1 MKIAILGSGG
11 WGLANAVL
19 LNKNGHDVTVWC
31 FAEKEAELLRQE
43 GGNEKLLPGVK
54 LPQQVAITTDLSC
67 VKGCDLVVFAVPSF
81 GVASTAQNIKP
92 FMGQQPIV
100 LLSKGFDKENGYC
113 LLATTLE
120 RVMPE
125 NDIVVV
131 TGPSH
136 AEEVARNVPTAVVA
150 ASKNKKAAEFV
161 QSVYMS
167 SNFRVYTTPD
177 VVGAELG
184 GAMKNIMAL
193 AVGISDGMGFG
204 DNTKAM
210 LMTRGITEMAR
221 FGVAL
226 GGNPSTFS
234 GLSGTGD
241 LIVTC
246 ISQHSR
252 NRRMGLL
259 IGGGH
264 KPQEAIE
271 KVGAVCEG
279 FFATEAVHYLQ
290 KEHNLDLPISQA
302 MYELLYENK
311 DLEEVHQSLLN
322 REKKGEL
329 SESWNKGFLEWQE

>member
-1 MKIAILGSGG
+1 MKITILGSGG

-19 LNKNGHDVTVWC
+19 LSKNGHQVTVWC
-31 FAEKEAELLRQE
+31 FMEKEAALLRQE

-54 LPQQVAITTDLSC
+54 LPDDVDITTDISC

-81 GVASTAQNIKP
+81 GVATTAENIKP
-92 FMGQQPIV
+92 FMAQQPIV

-120 RVMPE
+120 RCMPN

-150 ASKNKKAAEFV
+150 ASKSKQAAEFV
-161 QSVYMS
+161 QSVYMN

-193 AVGISDGMGFG
+193 AAGISDGMGFG

-210 LMTRGITEMAR
+210 LMTRGIMEMAR

-226 GGNPSTFS
+226 GGDPSTFS

-259 IGGGH
+259 IGSGV
-264 KPQEAIE
+264 KPQAAIE
-271 KVGAVCEG
+271 QVGAVCEG
-279 FFATEAVHYLQ
+279 FFATEAVHFLQ
-290 KEHNLDLPISQA
+290 QQHQLDLPISQA
-302 MYELLYENK
+302 MYELLYEDK
-311 DLEEVHQSLLN
+311 SMEQVLHSLLN

-329 SESWNKGFLEWQE
+329 SETWHKAGLTW

>member
-1 MKIAILGSGG
+1 MKITILGSGG

-19 LNKNGHDVTVWC
+19 LNKNGHDITLWC
-31 FAEKEAELLRQE
+31 FLESEAELLKKE
-43 GGNEKLLPGVK
+43 GGNEKLLPGIK
-54 LPQQVAITTDLSC
+54 LPENIDITTDISC
-67 VKGCDLVVFAVPSF
+67 VKGADLIVVAVPSF
-81 GVASTAQNIKP
+81 GVASTARNIRP
-92 FMGQQPIV
+92 FMTKDQTVV

-113 LLATTLE
+113 ILAETLQRE
-120 RVMPE
+120 LPE
-125 NDIVVV
+125 NNIVVV

-136 AEEVARNVPTAVVA
+136 AEEVSRGVPTAVVA
-150 ASKNKKAAEFV
+150 ASKSRKAAEFV
-161 QSVYMS
+161 QDVYM
-167 SNFRVYTTPD
+167 NDRFRVYTSPD

-193 AVGISDGMGFG
+193 AAGISDGMGFG

-210 LMTRGITEMAR
+210 LMTRGILEMAR

-226 GGNPSTFS
+226 GGHPDTFS

-246 ISQHSR
+246 VSDHSR

-259 IGGGH
+259 LGQGV

-279 FFATEAVHYLQ
+279 FFASEAVHELT
-290 KEHNLDLPISQA
+290 KDMDIELPISEA
-302 MYELLYENK
+302 MYRLLYK
-311 DLEEVHQSLLN
+311 DEDIMEIAKSLFT
-322 REKKGEL
+322 REKKGEF
-329 SESWNKGFLEWQE
+329 SEIWNKHLSWEE

>member
-1 MKIAILGSGG
+1 MKITILGSGG

-19 LNKNGHDVTVWC
+19 LNKNGHDITLWC
-31 FAEKEAELLRQE
+31 FLESEAELLKKE
-43 GGNEKLLPGVK
+43 GGNEKLLPGIK
-54 LPQQVAITTDLSC
+54 LPENIDITTDISC
-67 VKGCDLVVFAVPSF
+67 VKGADLIVVAVPSF
-81 GVASTAQNIKP
+81 GVASTARNIRP
-92 FMGQQPIV
+92 FMTKDQTVV

-113 LLATTLE
+113 ILAETLQRE
-120 RVMPE
+120 LPE
-125 NDIVVV
+125 NNIVVV

-136 AEEVARNVPTAVVA
+136 AEEVSRGVPTAVVA
-150 ASKNKKAAEFV
+150 ASKSRKAAEFV
-161 QSVYMS
+161 QDVYM
-167 SNFRVYTTPD
+167 NDRFRVYTSPD

-193 AVGISDGMGFG
+193 AAGISDGMGFG

-210 LMTRGITEMAR
+210 LMTRGILEMAR

-226 GGNPSTFS
+226 GGHPDTFS

-246 ISQHSR
+246 VSDHSR

-259 IGGGH
+259 LGQGV

-279 FFATEAVHYLQ
+279 FFASEAVHELT
-290 KEHNLDLPISQA
+290 KDMDIELPISEA
-302 MYELLYENK
+302 MYKLLYEDMDIMEIAK
-311 DLEEVHQSLLN
+311 SLFT
-322 REKKGEL
+322 REKKGEF
-329 SESWNKGFLEWQE
+329 SEIWNKHLSWEE

>member
-1 MKIAILGSGG
+1 MKITILGSGG

-19 LNKNGHDVTVWC
+19 LNKNGHDITLWC
-31 FAEKEAELLRQE
+31 FLESEAELLKKE
-43 GGNEKLLPGVK
+43 GGNEKLLPGIK
-54 LPQQVAITTDLSC
+54 LPENIDITTDISC
-67 VKGCDLVVFAVPSF
+67 VKGADLIVVAVPSF
-81 GVASTAQNIKP
+81 GVASTARNIRP
-92 FMGQQPIV
+92 FMTKDQTVV

-113 LLATTLE
+113 ILAETLQRE
-120 RVMPE
+120 LPE
-125 NDIVVV
+125 NNIVVV

-136 AEEVARNVPTAVVA
+136 AEEVSRGVPTAVVA
-150 ASKNKKAAEFV
+150 ASKSRKAAEFV
-161 QSVYMS
+161 QDVYM
-167 SNFRVYTTPD
+167 NDRFRVYTSPD

-193 AVGISDGMGFG
+193 AAGISDGMGFG

-210 LMTRGITEMAR
+210 LMTRGILEMAR

-226 GGNPSTFS
+226 GGHPDTFS

-246 ISQHSR
+246 VSDHSR

-259 IGGGH
+259 LGQGV

-279 FFATEAVHYLQ
+279 FFASEAVHELT
-290 KEHNLDLPISQA
+290 KDMDIELPISEA
-302 MYELLYENK
+302 MYRLLYK
-311 DLEEVHQSLLN
+311 DEDIMEIAKSLFT
-322 REKKGEL
+322 REKKGEF
-329 SESWNKGFLEWQE
+329 SEIWNKHLSWDE